1 MQNNQMQIL
10 QAMLGQIPQ
19 GQAQNLIA
27 ELQSNTE
34 FMQFVRNA
42 KANGVTLEQAYGEMG
57 LDFREA
63 ARQVRNTFG

>member
-27 ELQSNTE
+27 ELQANPE
-34 FMQFVRNA
+34 FMQFVKNA

-63 ARQVRNTFG
+63 ARQVRNYFG

>member
-19 GQAQNLIA
+19 GQAQGLIA
-27 ELQSNTE
+27 ELQSNPE

>member
-19 GQAQNLIA
+19 GQAQGLIA
-27 ELQSNTE
+27 ELQSNPE

-63 ARQVRNTFG
+63 ARQVRSHFG

>member
-19 GQAQNLIA
+19 GQAQGLIA
-27 ELQSNTE
+27 ELQSNPE

-57 LDFREA
+57 LDFHEA
-63 ARQVRNTFG
+63 SRQVRNTFG